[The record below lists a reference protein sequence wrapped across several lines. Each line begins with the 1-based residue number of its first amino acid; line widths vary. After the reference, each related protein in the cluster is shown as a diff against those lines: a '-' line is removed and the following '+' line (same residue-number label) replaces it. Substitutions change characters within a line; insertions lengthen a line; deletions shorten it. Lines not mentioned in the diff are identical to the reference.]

1 MNGILILLALALAT
15 STGKKSNDEVLM
27 TVGQEEVT
35 VSEFETIFQK
45 NNDLGQVEE
54 TYLREY
60 TDLFIKFKR
69 KVLDAEEMQL
79 DTSAGF
85 QQELAGYRKQLARP
99 YLTDKQAEE
108 GLIAEAYDRMQYEV
122 RASHILLKLDENAL
136 PVDTLKTYNRALSLQ
151 TKIRNGAYFNTVA
164 QANSEDPSAKTNGGD
179 LGYFS
184 AFRMVYPFE
193 SAAFNTKVG
202 DVSMPFRTRFGY
214 HIVNVVDKRENR
226 GEMRVAHIMIEERSM
241 GSVPATEE
249 EIATA
254 SERLKQL
261 LEFFDDGQSFDDLVR
276 YSDDKGSA
284 KKGGELPWFGT
295 GQMVP
300 EFEMAAFSL
309 ENVGDISEPV
319 KTMYGWHIIKLLE
332 KKGIPSLEEAK
343 ADIERRIKR
352 DSRNSRGQE
361 ALAKKIQKENNFREY
376 ANLDMFYTADV
387 ETIWSDAGLKTAGRT
402 LFTLA
407 GKSFTQDDF
416 VTYIFANKTPIDQ
429 TKMVQA
435 VNTMYKTWVEQ
446 ICVNLED
453 AQLEDKHPEFKA
465 LMKEYRD
472 GIMLFDLMDAKVWS
486 KAVEDTV
493 GLEQYHNLMK
503 ENYRWGERA
512 DATLFTCLNKKVAK
526 RVRSLASNRKSVKA
540 LSREELDLLEL
551 GKGEFYLTDENI
563 LKIVNKGNA
572 LNLQLENKKFSQGT
586 NAHVDAVWSVGM
598 TVNEVTDN
606 AVVFSEIRAVL
617 PPELKTFKEAR
628 GKVISDYQNYLEA
641 AWLKDLAERY
651 PATINEEVFQSL
663 LN

>member
-45 NNDLGQVEE
+45 NNNLEEVEE
-54 TYLREY
+54 AYLREY
-60 TDLFIKFKR
+60 TDLFVKFKR
-69 KVLDAEEMQL
+69 KVLDAEQMQL
-79 DTSAGF
+79 DTSAAF

-136 PVDTLKTYNRALSLQ
+136 PADTLKTYNRALSLR
-151 TKIRNGAYFNTVA
+151 TKIRNGADFNVVA

-202 DVSMPFRTRFGY
+202 GVSMPFRTRFGY
-214 HIVNVVDKRENR
+214 HIVKVTDKRENR
-226 GEMRVAHIMIEERSM
+226 GEVRVAHIMIEEQARD
-241 GSVPATEE
+241 GAPATEK
-249 EIATA
+249 EIATTT
-254 SERLKQL
+254 EKLEQL
-261 LEFFDDGQSFDDLVR
+261 LAFFNDGQSFEDLVR

-300 EFEMAAFSL
+300 EFENAAFGL
-309 ENVGDISEPV
+309 ENIGDISDPV

-332 KKGIPSLEEAK
+332 KKGVPSLEEAK

-361 ALAKKIQKENNFREY
+361 ALVKKIQQENNFREY
-376 ANLDMFYTADV
+376 TNLDMFYTADV
-387 ETIWSDAGLKTAGRT
+387 ETIWSDAGLKTAGKT
-402 LFTLA
+402 LFSLA
-407 GKSFTQDDF
+407 GESFTQDDF
-416 VTYIFANKTPIDQ
+416 VAYMFANKTPVDQ
-429 TKMVQA
+429 TKIVQA
-435 VNTMYKTWVEQ
+435 INAMYKAWVEQ

-453 AQLEDKHPEFKA
+453 AQLENKYPEFKA

-472 GIMLFDLMDAKVWS
+472 GIMLFDLMDAKVWT
-486 KAVEDTV
+486 KAVEDSV
-493 GLEQYHNLMK
+493 GLEQYFDLMK
-503 ENYRWGERA
+503 ENYRWGERI
-512 DATLFTCLNKKVAK
+512 DASVFTCLNNTVAK
-526 RVRSLASNRKSVKA
+526 RVRELVSNRKSVKG
-540 LSREELDLLEL
+540 LSREELELLNL

-563 LKIVNKGNA
+563 LTIVNRDNA
-572 LNLQLENKKFSQGT
+572 LNLQLENKKFSQGA
-586 NAHVDAVWSVGM
+586 NAHIDAVWAAGM
-598 TVNEVTDN
+598 TANEVTEN
-606 AVVFSEIRAVL
+606 AVVFAEVRTILS
-617 PPELKTFKEAR
+617 PELKTFEEAR

-641 AWLKDLAERY
+641 AWLKDLEERY

>member
-136 PVDTLKTYNRALSLQ
+136 PADTLKTYNRALSLQ

-214 HIVNVVDKRENR
+214 HIVNVVDKRKNR
-226 GEMRVAHIMIEERSM
+226 GELRVAHIMIEEFSM
-241 GSVPATEE
+241 GGKPPTEE
-249 EIATA
+249 EVKTA
-254 SERLKQL
+254 EERKNQL
-261 LEFFDDGQSFDDLVR
+261 LEQMEWGKTFDDLVR
-276 YSDDKGSA
+276 HSDDKGSA

-300 EFEMAAFSL
+300 EFENAAFSL
-309 ENVGDISEPV
+309 ENIGDISEPV

-332 KKGIPSLEEAK
+332 TKGVPSLEEAK

-352 DSRNSRGQE
+352 DSRSSRGQE
-361 ALAKKIQKENNFREY
+361 ALVKKIQKENNFREY

-407 GKSFTQDDF
+407 GKNFTQDDF

-493 GLEQYHNLMK
+493 GLEQYYNLMK

-512 DATLFTCLNKKVAK
+512 DATVFTCLNKKVAK
-526 RVRSLASNRKSVKA
+526 RVRSLASNRKSVKG

-586 NAHVDAVWSVGM
+586 NAHVDAVWSAGM
-598 TVNEVTDN
+598 TVNELTDN
-606 AVVFSEIRAVL
+606 AVTFAEIRVIL
-617 PPELKTFKEAR
+617 SPELKTFKEAR

>member
-45 NNDLGQVEE
+45 NNDLEEVEE
-54 TYLREY
+54 AYLREY
-60 TDLFIKFKR
+60 TDLFVKFKR
-69 KVLDAEEMQL
+69 KVLDAEQMQL
-79 DTSAGF
+79 DTSAAF

-136 PVDTLKTYNRALSLQ
+136 PADTLKTYNRALSLR
-151 TKIRNGAYFNTVA
+151 TKIRNGADFNVVA

-202 DVSMPFRTRFGY
+202 GVSMPFRTRFGY
-214 HIVNVVDKRENR
+214 HIVKVADKRENR
-226 GEMRVAHIMIEERSM
+226 GEVRVAHIMIEEQARD
-241 GSVPATEE
+241 GAPATEK
-249 EIATA
+249 EIAATT
-254 SERLKQL
+254 EKLEQL
-261 LEFFDDGQSFDDLVR
+261 LAFFNDGQSFEDLVR

-300 EFEMAAFSL
+300 EFENAAFGL
-309 ENVGDISEPV
+309 ENIGDISDPV

-332 KKGIPSLEEAK
+332 KKGVPSLEEAK
-343 ADIERRIKR
+343 ADIKRRIKR

-361 ALAKKIQKENNFREY
+361 ALVKKIQQENNFREY
-376 ANLDMFYTADV
+376 TNLDMFYTADV
-387 ETIWSDAGLKTAGRT
+387 ETIWSDAGLKTAGKT
-402 LFTLA
+402 LFSLA
-407 GKSFTQDDF
+407 GESFTQDDF
-416 VTYIFANKTPIDQ
+416 VAYMFANKTPVDQ

-435 VNTMYKTWVEQ
+435 INAMYKAWVEQ

-453 AQLEDKHPEFKA
+453 AQLENKYPEFKA

-472 GIMLFDLMDAKVWS
+472 GIMLFDLMDAKVWT
-486 KAVEDTV
+486 KAVEDSV
-493 GLEQYHNLMK
+493 GLEQYFNLMK
-503 ENYRWGERA
+503 ENYRWAERA
-512 DATLFTCLNKKVAK
+512 DASVFTCLNNTVAK
-526 RVRSLASNRKSVKA
+526 RVRELVSNRKSVKG
-540 LSREELDLLEL
+540 LSREELELLNL

-563 LKIVNKGNA
+563 LTIVNKDNA
-572 LNLQLENKKFSQGT
+572 LNLQLENKKFSQGA
-586 NAHVDAVWSVGM
+586 NAHIDAVWAAGM
-598 TVNEVTDN
+598 TANEVTEN
-606 AVVFSEIRAVL
+606 AVVFAEIRTIL
-617 PPELKTFKEAR
+617 SPELKTFEEAR

-641 AWLKDLAERY
+641 AWLKDLEERY

>member
-15 STGKKSNDEVLM
+15 STGNKSNDEVLM

-45 NNDLGQVEE
+45 NNDLEQVEE

-108 GLIAEAYDRMQYEV
+108 GLIAEAYGRMQYEV

-136 PVDTLKTYNRALSLQ
+136 PVDTLKTYNRALSLR
-151 TKIRNGAYFNTVA
+151 TKIRNGADFNTVA